1 MTRATAAILAA
12 AIGVAPM
19 QCAHEP
25 DPNLRTEDTAGDA
38 LWALALKFE
47 AEHNDPAQKET
58 LRYLVEKYP
67 SNRHVPEAKTKLGG
81 PPQADG
87 G

>member
-1 MTRATAAILAA
+1 MTRAAGLLLA
-12 AIGVAPM
+12 AIGLAPM

-25 DPNLRTEDTAGDA
+25 DPALRQEDTAGDA
-38 LWALALKFE
+38 LWALALRFE
-47 AEHNDPAQKET
+47 AQHDDAAEKET

-67 SNRHVPEAKTKLGG
+67 SSRHVAEAKAKLGG
-81 PPQADG
+81 ASQLDG